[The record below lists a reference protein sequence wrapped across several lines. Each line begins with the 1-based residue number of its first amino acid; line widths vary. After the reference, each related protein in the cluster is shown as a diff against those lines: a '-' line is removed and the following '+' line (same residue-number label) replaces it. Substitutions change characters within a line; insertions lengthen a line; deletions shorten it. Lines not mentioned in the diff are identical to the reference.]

1 LLKILSYIFY
11 AIAMT
16 ISLLVSFQILSQTF
30 PDYGIFHIIIGFIGT
45 AMFFP
50 LIPIYPLING
60 GEWLYLL
67 ICYASILFGVILGN
81 KGRKSQR

>member
-1 LLKILSYIFY
+1 
-11 AIAMT
+11 MV

-30 PDYGIFHIIIGFIGT
+30 PNYGIFHITIGLIGT

-50 LIPIYPLING
+50 LIPIYPLIND

-81 KGRKSQR
+81 KARKSQR

>member
-1 LLKILSYIFY
+1 MF
-11 AIAMT
+11 
-16 ISLLVSFQILSQTF
+16 ISLFVTFQILSQTF
-30 PDYGIFHIIIGFIGT
+30 PNYSIFHIIVGFIGT

-50 LIPIYPLING
+50 LIPIYPLIND

-81 KGRKSQR
+81 RARKSQR